1 MKMTALSSLTF
12 AWLVA
17 HTPDWDLIRGLSSL
31 VFSQGLNRKGGYSSR
46 IKVA

>member
-1 MKMTALSSLTF
+1 MKLTALLLLTF

-17 HTPDWDLIRGLSSL
+17 HTPEWDLIRGLSSL
-31 VFSQGLNRKGGYSSR
+31 VFSHGLNRKGGYSSR